1 MYVLYILCMG
11 QVSVNLIVDESLL
24 KRVDDYRFANRI
36 KSRLEALRL
45 LIERGLEV
53 KAGAKK

>member
-1 MYVLYILCMG
+1 MG